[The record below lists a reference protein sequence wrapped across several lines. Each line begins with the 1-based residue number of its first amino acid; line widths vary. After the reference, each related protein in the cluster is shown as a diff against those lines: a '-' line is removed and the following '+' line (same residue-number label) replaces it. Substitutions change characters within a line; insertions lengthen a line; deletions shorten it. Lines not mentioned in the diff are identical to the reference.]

1 MQTYS
6 YKAVV
11 PKVGGTAPL
20 GALRNSRGAVKQKWA
35 IGVHGEAE
43 MGGWGAIGDAVY
55 NYISVVLLTFSDQ
68 MS

>member
-35 IGVHGEAE
+35 VGGRLE
-43 MGGWGAIGDAVY
+43 MQFI
-55 NYISVVLLTFSDQ
+55 ITFLLSY
-68 MS
+68 